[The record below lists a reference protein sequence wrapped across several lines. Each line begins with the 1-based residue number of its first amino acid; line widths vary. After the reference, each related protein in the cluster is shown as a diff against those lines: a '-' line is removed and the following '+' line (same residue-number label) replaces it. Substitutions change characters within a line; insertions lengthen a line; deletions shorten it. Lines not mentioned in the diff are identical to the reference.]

1 MTLRLF
7 TFVCEFRRGT
17 YVSQVLALDQRDAAT
32 LWTEKLRLERPFGRA
47 SVYLAK
53 SVESGL
59 LDFPPVALSGVSGV
73 WCITG
78 SCAGDFMLAEII
90 ETVQP
95 KSFDASNA

>member
-1 MTLRLF
+1 MAVRLF
-7 TFVCEFRRGT
+7 TFVCEFRGGT
-17 YVSQVLALDQRDAAT
+17 YVSQVLARDQYDAVSS
-32 LWTEKLRLERPFGRA
+32 WTEKLRLERPFKRA

-59 LDFPPVALSGVSGV
+59 PDFPPVALSGVSGV

-78 SCAGDFMLAEII
+78 NCAGDLMLADII

-95 KSFDASNA
+95 EPSDASDG